1 MASRQQKRQPT
12 RNTTNIVVRNG
23 PAANQAGPSG
33 ARQARRRRNR
43 RKPQQAVVRVLPS
56 KNQGRRRGPRNQ
68 GLGNRVVV
76 QRIVSTLGT
85 VGANGSGSIE
95 TELALLLNPCTMKE
109 ATGSNT
115 YGPLQIFASTYTLF
129 QIRSLKL
136 HLKPLVG
143 SAPVSGTVV
152 RMSWNPA
159 CNPTQTSWSALGAR
173 KHSDTTP
180 GRDGHF
186 TLTARD
192 LLGPK
197 AGWYRTNTKGEPMM
211 SFAGSIEIHTLG
223 ETRSTYQNGKYE
235 GGLFL
240 AELDIV
246 WAFKDYS
253 QQPGLMNLLKGEST
267 GNSTIT
273 TDETGKLILETP
285 ITSSLSRAVHTTTAS
300 EIIWMVTDAII
311 QGATAAFPP
320 PFGWLLRGGWWFLKR
335 IAGAPARSGVERFAI
350 YSSINDA
357 RADVPCI
364 ADVSH
369 YTNISVGELHF
380 QQITPGNTGI
390 STDIPQARAL
400 AERYY
405 PLDRVFTPTTTRRL
419 KFDSQTDWLPGYD
432 VWYYTQDGVQNPGT
446 GLAIY
451 ADSTP
456 RATYNIMEVRF
467 SEQLNVDAF
476 EHKVP
481 VYLKTAT
488 NQQPNDAN
496 IVGVAVAKTS
506 SMLSETSTWRVD
518 TYLVH
523 AVKSITKDFSQR
535 WKGAAMRYPVDSTFQ
550 AKLTIPPT
558 TTTSGTVYAKMEV
571 GKWYALQFP
580 CITTSA
586 EPITQNLV
594 CGGEVVG
601 VIPPRSTVVTG
612 EHQFPVNDFV
622 GDSSVVPVYG
632 AGLAFTPF
640 RSNEIN
646 LQRVLT
652 DDVATTLQISGASDL
667 HPSFGCDDSFEF
679 PPPPSGDDLNDDGE
693 EFEDP
698 EDLEE
703 DDEDDELELG
713 PDDDYSDPPMSRL
726 VVHPEAQQIYEQLRA
741 QFPEREARL
750 AANQLKPSGEYIQ
763 FSEMYHNA
771 LVDGLSPREARAF
784 ALGL

>member
-33 ARQARRRRNR
+33 ANRARRRRNR
-43 RKPQQAVVRVLPS
+43 RKPQQTVVRVLTN
-56 KNQGRRRGPRNQ
+56 KGQGRRRVPRPQ

-76 QRIVSTLGT
+76 QRIVTTLGT

-95 TELALLLNPCTMKE
+95 TELAILLNPCTMKE
-109 ATGSNT
+109 STGSNS

-180 GRDGHF
+180 GRDGRF
-186 TLTARD
+186 SLTARD

-211 SFAGSIEIHTLG
+211 AFAGSLEIHTFG
-223 ETRSTYQNGKYE
+223 ETRSTYKNDKYE

-240 AELDIV
+240 AELDVV

-285 ITSSLSRAVHTTTAS
+285 VTSSLSRAAHTTTAS

-311 QGATAAFPP
+311 QGATATFPP
-320 PFGWLLRGGWWFLKR
+320 PFGWLIRGGWWFLKR
-335 IAGAPARSGVERFAI
+335 LAGAPARSGVERFAI

-364 ADVSH
+364 AD
-369 YTNISVGELHF
+369 TANQRGISVGELHF

-390 STDIPQARAL
+390 SADIPQARAL
-400 AERYY
+400 VERYY
-405 PLDRVFTPTTTRRL
+405 PLNKVIVPVETRRF
-419 KFDSQTDWLPGYD
+419 KFNRFPNNTVPGFD
-432 VWYYTQDGVQNPGT
+432 VWYHTQNGVQNPPT
-446 GLAIY
+446 GLAIF
-451 ADSTP
+451 ADGDS
-456 RATYNIMEVRF
+456 RATYNLMEVKL
-467 SEQLNVDAF
+467 SEELNVDGF

-481 VYLKTAT
+481 IFFKTTAE
-488 NQQPNDAN
+488 Q
-496 IVGVAVAKTS
+496 TS
-506 SMLSETSTWRVD
+506 SMQNLVGMAVGKSSSTLRGNKTFRVD

-523 AVKSITKDFSQR
+523 CINPVKHNFEGR
-535 WKGAAMRYPVDSTFQ
+535 WKGSAMRYPVDQTYEAQ
-550 AKLTIPPT
+550 LTIPTDSTEGFIRVQMDP
-558 TTTSGTVYAKMEV
+558 
-571 GKWYALQFP
+571 GKWYAIQFT
-580 CITTSA
+580 CLTTDA
-586 EPITQNLV
+586 DPNPQELE
-594 CGGEVVG
+594 CGGEIVG
-601 VIPPRSTVVTG
+601 VFPSRTLTTG
-612 EHQFPVNDFV
+612 NDKFPVHQFN
-622 GDSSVVPVYG
+622 GDSSLVPVYG
-632 AGLAFTPF
+632 AGIAFTPF

-646 LQRVLT
+646 IVPANSTSRLLVMICIHHLAVMMLLSSHPHPARKILLMMREKRMNLRQ
-652 DDVATTLQISGASDL
+652 ATTMTLTLIWMKIKTLRWAQMITIPTHQYPGWWFVMMRLRYTNNFVRRTLNGQPAWQGISCFQARGT
-667 HPSFGCDDSFEF
+667 
-679 PPPPSGDDLNDDGE
+679 
-693 EFEDP
+693 
-698 EDLEE
+698 
-703 DDEDDELELG
+703 
-713 PDDDYSDPPMSRL
+713 PD
-726 VVHPEAQQIYEQLRA
+726 
-741 QFPEREARL
+741 
-750 AANQLKPSGEYIQ
+750 
-763 FSEMYHNA
+763 
-771 LVDGLSPREARAF
+771 SPRGAPR
-784 ALGL
+784 LG